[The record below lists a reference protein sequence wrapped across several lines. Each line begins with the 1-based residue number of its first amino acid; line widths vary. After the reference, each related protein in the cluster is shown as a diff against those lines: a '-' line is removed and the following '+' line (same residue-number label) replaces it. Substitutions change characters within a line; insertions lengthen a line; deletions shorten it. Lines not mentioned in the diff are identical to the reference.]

1 MQISW
6 QRYSATSLTSPCLQA
21 LFSFYVRH
29 HCVFPQ
35 ENCYHQPND
44 YRPVALTSTVM
55 KCCEKLVLRHIKSSL
70 PPTLD
75 QHQFAYRANR
85 STEDT
90 INTALHIALTHLEH
104 LGTYIWMLFEDL
116 SSVFNTKIPSRM
128 MTKLLDLGVSQHRC
142 RWIRTFWLMGHRL
155 SGWAIITPHPWHW
168 SSTGLLAV
176 SLTLLFLHPQLH
188 TNPHHKCHH

>member
-35 ENCYHQPND
+35 ENCYHQLND
-44 YRPVALTSTVM
+44 YRPVALTSTMM

-104 LGTYIWMLFEDL
+104 LGTYI
-116 SSVFNTKIPSRM
+116 
-128 MTKLLDLGVSQHRC
+128 
-142 RWIRTFWLMGHRL
+142 
-155 SGWAIITPHPWHW
+155 
-168 SSTGLLAV
+168 
-176 SLTLLFLHPQLH
+176 
-188 TNPHHKCHH
+188 

>member
-35 ENCYHQPND
+35 ENCYHQLND

-90 INTALHIALTHLEH
+90 INTALSYCNNPSGTPGDIHLNVVWG
-104 LGTYIWMLFEDL
+104 L
-116 SSVFNTKIPSRM
+116 
-128 MTKLLDLGVSQHRC
+128 KLCVQHKNSQQNDDQTAR
-142 RWIRTFWLMGHRL
+142 
-155 SGWAIITPHPWHW
+155 PWCQ
-168 SSTGLLAV
+168 SA
-176 SLTLLFLHPQLH
+176 QMQMD
-188 TNPHHKCHH
+188 